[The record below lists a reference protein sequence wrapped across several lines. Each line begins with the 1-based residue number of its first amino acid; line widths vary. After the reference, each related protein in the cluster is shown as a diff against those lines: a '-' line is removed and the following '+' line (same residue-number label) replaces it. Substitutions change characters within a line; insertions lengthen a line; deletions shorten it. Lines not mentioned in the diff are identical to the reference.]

1 MNSPLASLLDQDL
14 FDLVRAISQEYE
26 VGTLEFLEAHVPSL
40 RGRLDSAEEEVGRL
54 RAALLCSDATLAEW
68 REGLEEL
75 RRLWELAS
83 QVAREREGEEETD
96 AVEAGELVGAGAP

>member
-1 MNSPLASLLDQDL
+1 MNSPLASLMDQDL

-54 RAALLCSDATLAEW
+54 RAARAVDGSPLTMPP
-68 REGLEEL
+68 RH
-75 RRLWELAS
+75 RRRPRNRGS
-83 QVAREREGEEETD
+83 G
-96 AVEAGELVGAGAP
+96 